1 MWAFL
6 PSSHWQVGGT
16 FYQSWSS
23 NQSSLPNAELN
34 LNLLSD
40 VIDDHLVLF
49 IFDVMGIPKVFD
61 LARLIPAL

>member
-1 MWAFL
+1 MWEFL
-6 PSSHWQVGGT
+6 PSSFLHVRGT

-23 NQSSLPNAELN
+23 NQSSLPNEELN

-40 VIDDHLVLF
+40 VIDDHLVPF

-61 LARLIPAL
+61 LAGLILAP